1 MALSIAA
8 MRPSESTTARTRGAY
23 FPSIRNDPAGKL
35 LSPAAKRCSATFIG
49 TDRNRY
55 RSVTMLLE
63 PRCATA
69 IAAVPVPVVRPLGT
83 TVVTGATGADK
94 MARSAISTTSTFIA
108 SPIEGLDLLLGASY
122 NDISVKLPGGEVPSV
137 QSPKWIFNAMARYE
151 FDIGYG
157 KLAFQADGIYRDKHY
172 FALTGIETVEE
183 DGYALANVSVSWT
196 DPEEN
201 WQVSAFIDNVTDEEY
216 LLQTFDLSGPA
227 VFGMTEQYF
236 GKPRWWGISARYQW
250 GE

>member
-1 MALSIAA
+1 MD
-8 MRPSESTTARTRGAY
+8 G
-23 FPSIRNDPAGKL
+23 
-35 LSPAAKRCSATFIG
+35 
-49 TDRNRY
+49 
-55 RSVTMLLE
+55 
-63 PRCATA
+63 
-69 IAAVPVPVVRPLGT
+69 
-83 TVVTGATGADK
+83 
-94 MARSAISTTSTFIA
+94 MARLNVSAYYYDYQDYQAFFILGIDTITFNTDADSFGGEVEFIA